1 MEYLKSKKKSLY
13 YHTTLGGFWTKKM
26 EIVSNTNTNYWI
38 FLQDC
43 TSPLFELRVDNSAG
57 ESFTTN
63 SDTLKHTV
71 TLELVKYKGGI
82 NHTGLFQLVGN
93 DTTHKVRMSAVQVLH
108 ELVQRFLKE
117 NKEDV

>member
-1 MEYLKSKKKSLY
+1 MEYLKSKKNHY
-13 YHTTLGGFWTKKM
+13 ITTQRWGGGWTKKM

-38 FLQDC
+38 FLQFC
-43 TSPLFELRVDNSAG
+43 ASPLFELRVDNSAG
-57 ESFTTN
+57 ESFTAN